1 MLRGSWSDMKF
12 EMFNL
17 RQSPKSNREN
27 EGEIIMELNPY
38 LRLITPKRILFVIIG
53 VAVFVS
59 LATSFYTV
67 EADEIAVVLM
77 FGKVVRQAEPGL
89 HFKLPFGI
97 EKAENVQ
104 VRKVFKEEF
113 GFRTLKPGK
122 RTQYDPGDFGE
133 ESLLLTGDLNIADV
147 EWVVQYKINDPEKY
161 LFSVKEPEQALRD
174 LSESVMSRVIGD
186 RTVNEVLTVGRIEI
200 AAEVEKHLQEL
211 LDLYETGLDVATVT
225 LQDVNPPEK
234 VKSAFNAVNEAK
246 QEKERLINEAWRDYN
261 HSVPKSKG
269 LALQQISEAQGYAL
283 KRVNEAQGDADKFN
297 SIRSEYQKAK
307 EVTRQRLYLETMQEV
322 LPLVKEIYI
331 IDDKANSPIPILQ
344 LKE

>member
-1 MLRGSWSDMKF
+1 MKF

-17 RQSPKSNREN
+17 GQSPKNNSQN

-38 LRLITPKRILFVIIG
+38 LRLITPKRVLFVIIG
-53 VAVFVS
+53 VAVLVS

-67 EADEIAVVLM
+67 EANEIAVVLM

-122 RTQYDPGDFGE
+122 RTQYAPGDFGE

>member
-1 MLRGSWSDMKF
+1 
-12 EMFNL
+12 
-17 RQSPKSNREN
+17 
-27 EGEIIMELNPY
+27 MEHSQY
-38 LRLITPKRILFVIIG
+38 LDFITPKRILFVIIG
-53 VAVFVS
+53 VAVLVS

-67 EADEIAVVLM
+67 EANEIAVVLL
-77 FGKVVRQAEPGL
+77 FGKAVRQTEPGL

-97 EKAENVQ
+97 EKAEKVQ

-113 GFRTLKPGK
+113 GFRTLVPGR
-122 RTQYDPGDFGE
+122 RTQYAPGDFGS

-161 LFSVKEPEQALRD
+161 LFSVKVPEQALRD

-186 RTVNEVLTVGRIEI
+186 RTVTEVLTVGRIEI
-200 AAEVEKHLQEL
+200 AAEVEQHLQTL

-246 QEKERLINEAWRDYN
+246 QEKDRLINEAWRDYN
-261 HSVPKSKG
+261 QSVPKSKG
-269 LALQQISEAQGYAL
+269 LAQQLISEAEGYAL

-297 SIRSEYQKAK
+297 AVRAEYQKAK
-307 EVTRQRLYLETMQEV
+307 EVTRQRLYLEAMQEV
-322 LPLVKEIYI
+322 LPQVKEIYI
-331 IDDKANSPIPILQ
+331 IDDKANTPIPILQ

>member
-1 MLRGSWSDMKF
+1 MDPQDF
-12 EMFNL
+12 
-17 RQSPKSNREN
+17 
-27 EGEIIMELNPY
+27 
-38 LRLITPKRILFVIIG
+38 LRLITPKRVLFGILGVI
-53 VAVFVS
+53 VLLS
-59 LATSFYTV
+59 LTTSFYTV

-77 FGKVVRQAEPGL
+77 FGKAVRQAQPGL
-89 HFKLPFGI
+89 HFKLPLGI
-97 EKAENVQ
+97 EHAVSVQ

-113 GFRTLKPGK
+113 GFRTLKAGV
-122 RTQYDPGDFGE
+122 RTQYDPGDYGE

-147 EWVVQYKINDPEKY
+147 EWVVQYKINDPQKY
-161 LFSVKEPEQALRD
+161 LFSIRNPRQALRD

-200 AAEVEKHLQEL
+200 AAEVETHLQEL
-211 LDLYETGLDVATVT
+211 LDLYETGLDVANVT

-261 HSVPKSKG
+261 QSVPKSKG
-269 LALQQISEAQGYAL
+269 LAQQQISEAQGYAL
-283 KRVNEAQGDADKFN
+283 KRVNQAQGDADKFN
-297 SIRSEYQKAK
+297 SIRAEYEKAK
-307 EVTRQRLYLETMQEV
+307 EVTRQRLYLETMQDV

-331 IDDKANSPIPILQ
+331 IDDKTNSPIPLLQ

>member
-1 MLRGSWSDMKF
+1 
-12 EMFNL
+12 
-17 RQSPKSNREN
+17 
-27 EGEIIMELNPY
+27 MEPSEY
-38 LRLITPKRILFVIIG
+38 LHLITPKRILFVVIG
-53 VAVFVS
+53 VAVLVS

-97 EKAENVQ
+97 EEAVGIP

-113 GFRTLKPGK
+113 GFRTLKAGV
-122 RTQYDPGDFGE
+122 RTQYDTRDYAE
-133 ESLLLTGDLNIADV
+133 ESLLLTGDLSIADV
-147 EWVVQYKINDPEKY
+147 EWVVQYKIKDPQKF
-161 LFSVKEPEQALRD
+161 LFFVRNPQRALRD

-186 RTVNEVLTVGRIEI
+186 HTVTEVLTIGRIEI
-200 AAEVEKHLQEL
+200 AGKVEQQLQAL
-211 LDLYETGLDVATVT
+211 LDLYETGLDVTTVT

-261 HSVPKSKG
+261 QSVPKSKG
-269 LALQQISEAQGYAL
+269 LAQQQISEAQGYAL
-283 KRVNEAQGDADKFN
+283 KRVNQAQGDADKFN
-297 SIRSEYQKAK
+297 AIRTEYEKAK
-307 EVTRQRLYLETMQEV
+307 EVTRQRLYLEAMQEV
-322 LPLVKEIYI
+322 LPKVKEIYI
-331 IDDKANSPIPILQ
+331 IDDKANTPIPILQ